1 MNEVPAMA
9 KTPASPAAKTESL
22 KARFFGE
29 MKIYFAITLYLW
41 VVLALFALYKRALLN
56 ENGIDYWRQ
65 GSAILN
71 ALILGKVLLLGE
83 ILKVGDKL
91 RKQALVWVVL
101 GKTVLFTALLMLF
114 HVVEE
119 MVRALIKGL
128 PIAESILSIGG
139 GSWFCMYVYAAI
151 MFVMLLPLA
160 AFGELSFVLGKGG
173 MWKLMT
179 SRESRSDRSSGG

>member
-1 MNEVPAMA
+1 MA
-9 KTPASPAAKTESL
+9 KTSPPHPAKTESL
-22 KARFFGE
+22 KQRVFDE
-29 MKIYFAITLYLW
+29 MKIYFAVTLYLW

-83 ILKVGDKL
+83 ILKVGNNL
-91 RKQALVWVVL
+91 RKRALVWVVL
-101 GKTVLFTALLMLF
+101 GKTAMFTALLMLF

-119 MVRALIKGL
+119 MIRALIKGL
-128 PIAESILSIGG
+128 PIAESIMSIGG
-139 GSWFCMYVYAAI
+139 GSWFGMYVYAAI
-151 MFVMLLPLA
+151 MFVMLLPLT

-179 SRESRSDRSSGG
+179 SREIRFDR